1 LPVPRQKSKSLQT
14 SFAGFFVVMDS
25 KDACAGSGEK
35 SVGRFTSSCWFY
47 FNDYPLAHELDGK
60 IMFNFKTAIVTAAFC
75 AAAATP
81 SMAEDLVFKLING
94 TNSVLTHFY
103 TSPVGV
109 DNWEGDVFGSQV
121 LKPGE
126 SGTVTITDGRDVC
139 EYDMRFEFEGS
150 ADLDTTEDTQNLC
163 ELSEY
168 TIEE

>member
-1 LPVPRQKSKSLQT
+1 ML
-14 SFAGFFVVMDS
+14 
-25 KDACAGSGEK
+25 
-35 SVGRFTSSCWFY
+35 
-47 FNDYPLAHELDGK
+47 
-60 IMFNFKTAIVTAAFC
+60 NFKTAIVTAAFC